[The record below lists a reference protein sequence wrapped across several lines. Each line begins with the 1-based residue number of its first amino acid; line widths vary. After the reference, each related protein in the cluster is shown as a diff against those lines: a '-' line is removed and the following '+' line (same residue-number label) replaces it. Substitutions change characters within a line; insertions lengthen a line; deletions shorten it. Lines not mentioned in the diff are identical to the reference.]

1 MNRQFLLK
9 MLADKQVK
17 ADTLINPK
25 GKQNVAAAVNLLKL
39 INQLTENNNEGINY
53 DIYKEYQL
61 ISKTG
66 ALLLCIFNDTHIDLS
81 KQPCNLSLAAHLLL
95 FIYRKQK
102 TNFLT
107 NDLYY
112 DIQETIQD
120 AYVCAAKMI
129 KNKQIIRSICI
140 N

>member
-1 MNRQFLLK
+1 MQNQNILKFQF
-9 MLADKQVK
+9 
-17 ADTLINPK
+17 P
-25 GKQNVAAAVNLLKL
+25 
-39 INQLTENNNEGINY
+39 NQLTENNNEGSSINY

-61 ISKTG
+61 ICKIG
-66 ALLLCIFNDTHIDLS
+66 ALLLCIFNDTFIDLS
-81 KQPCNLSLAAHLLL
+81 KQPIFHLLL

-112 DIQETIQD
+112 DIPETIQD